1 MTKTLALFDLDHTLL
16 PIDSDYEWGQFL
28 VRIGAVDKDR
38 FEKRNAEFFAQY
50 QAGTLDA
57 AEYLAFALG
66 TLAQFPR
73 PRLNRWRQQYM
84 DEVISPAI
92 RSSARNLIEN
102 HLKNNDLVAIVTATN
117 KFVTEPIAK
126 AFGVDH
132 LIAALLEET
141 DSGEFT
147 GGLIGAPTSGEGKIA
162 HTENWLR
169 QMNLSFD
176 SFDDTYFYSD
186 SDRDLPLL
194 SKVNHPVAVNPNS
207 RLTEYARTQG
217 WPLMHL
223 FHD

>member
-1 MTKTLALFDLDHTLL
+1 MTKTLALFDLDNTLL

-28 VRIGAVDKDR
+28 VRIGAVDR
-38 FEKRNAEFFAQY
+38 ALAEKRNAEFFAQY

-57 AEYLAFALG
+57 AEFLAFALG

-73 PRLNRWRQQYM
+73 TQLNRWRLQFM
-84 DEVISPAI
+84 DEVIFPSI
-92 RSSARNLIEN
+92 RDSARNLVSN
-102 HLKNNDLVAIVTATN
+102 HIKNNDLVAIVTATN

-126 AFGVDH
+126 AFGIEH
-132 LIAALLEET
+132 LIAALPEET
-141 DSGEFT
+141 PQGEFT
-147 GGLIGAPTSGEGKIA
+147 GRLIGIPTSGEGKIT

-176 SFDDTYFYSD
+176 SFDKIYFYSD

-194 SKVNHPVAVNPNS
+194 SKVSHPVAVNPNN
-207 RLTEYARTQG
+207 RLKEYACSKG

-223 FHD
+223 FND

>member
-1 MTKTLALFDLDHTLL
+1 MCIRDSQSAGPFSVSFWSAFQCFAEQGNGGLDVTNNWC
-16 PIDSDYEWGQFL
+16 SDRL
-28 VRIGAVDKDR
+28 VAVH
-38 FEKRNAEFFAQY
+38 FVS
-50 QAGTLDA
+50 LDA
-57 AEYLAFALG
+57 VSY
-66 TLAQFPR
+66 T
-73 PRLNRWRQQYM
+73 
-84 DEVISPAI
+84 
-92 RSSARNLIEN
+92 
-102 HLKNNDLVAIVTATN
+102 HL

-132 LIAALLEET
+132 LIAALPEET

>member
-28 VRIGAVDKDR
+28 VRIGAVNKEQ
-38 FEKRNAEFFAQY
+38 FEKRNADFFAQY

-73 PRLNRWRQQYM
+73 TRLDRWRQQYM

-92 RSSARNLIEN
+92 QASACKLVEN

-117 KFVTEPIAK
+117 KFVTEPIAR
-126 AFGVDH
+126 AFGVEH
-132 LIAALLEET
+132 LIAALPEET
-141 DSGEFT
+141 DNGEFT
-147 GGLIGAPTSGEGKIA
+147 GRLIGVPTSGEGKIG

-176 SFDDTYFYSD
+176 SFDKSYFYSD

-194 SKVNHPVAVNPNS
+194 SKVTHPVAVNPNS
-207 RLTEYARTQG
+207 RLKEYASTKG

-223 FHD
+223 FND